1 MYPDTNGSGKLLCNA
16 IKHVCLW
23 LPIEPGVTGQDWLA
37 GKDGQVPKV
46 SLRPGQQQQQSPQ
59 QPTQSNATTTTP
71 APATT
76 ATTTTPA
83 SAPPAQTSVPPA
95 TQEKVDDSSNTQKN
109 DTKPETTTTAAKL
122 DMTDKAAETPSQP
135 SNVKPKVLPKYGA
148 AKMNSFKYLYGKM
161 IHPTYD
167 DLRDLSIDKAGIS
180 ELIQVT

>member
-1 MYPDTNGSGKLLCNA
+1 MS
-16 IKHVCLW
+16 
-23 LPIEPGVTGQDWLA
+23 IEPGVTGQDWLA

-46 SLRPGQQQQQSPQ
+46 SLRPGQQQSPQ
-59 QPTQSNATTTTP
+59 QPTQSNATATTP

-76 ATTTTPA
+76 TTTTTPA
-83 SAPPAQTSVPPA
+83 QAPAATTATTTPAQAAQTSVPPA
-95 TQEKVDDSSNTQKN
+95 TQEKVDNSNIIQKN
-109 DTKPETTTTAAKL
+109 DTKPETTTTAAKP
-122 DMTDKAAETPSQP
+122 DTTDKAAETPSQS